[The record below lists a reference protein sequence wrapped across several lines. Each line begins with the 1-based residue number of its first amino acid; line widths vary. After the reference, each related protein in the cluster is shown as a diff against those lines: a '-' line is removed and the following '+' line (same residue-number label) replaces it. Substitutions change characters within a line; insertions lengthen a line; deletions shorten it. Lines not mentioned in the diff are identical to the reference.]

1 MVADANPGK
10 YEVDWVC
17 AHDQIQ
23 ICDSRSISIS
33 FSNYLKRMVMNCEF
47 VFDYER
53 LNKYHDA
60 VKLRPTQDLCIHII
74 YGAPPRSQTASF
86 AV

>member
-1 MVADANPGK
+1 
-10 YEVDWVC
+10 
-17 AHDQIQ
+17 
-23 ICDSRSISIS
+23 
-33 FSNYLKRMVMNCEF
+33 MNCEF
-47 VFDYER
+47 VFDYET